1 MRHIRDRV
9 AAMTPGQLAILAGL
23 ALSVLGALVLTGLFT
38 SLIEFLVM
46 LFIELA
52 LRISRLIFRW

>member
-9 AAMTPGQLAILAGL
+9 AAMTPGQMAILAGL
-23 ALSVLGALVLTGLFT
+23 GFSVLGALVLTGLFT
-38 SLIEFLVM
+38 SLIKFLVM